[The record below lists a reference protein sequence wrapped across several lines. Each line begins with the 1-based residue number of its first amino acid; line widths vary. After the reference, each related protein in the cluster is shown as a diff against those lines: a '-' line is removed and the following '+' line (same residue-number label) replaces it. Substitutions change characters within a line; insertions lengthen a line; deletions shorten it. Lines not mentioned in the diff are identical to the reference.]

1 MFPHEIPRAWG
12 APVAEFRIRST
23 PDDFHVFEIP
33 VTLPQGEGN
42 HVWLQIEKR
51 QLNTDEVARLIAKHA
66 DVPPR
71 EVSYAGLKDR
81 DAVTQ
86 QWFSVNLQG
95 KAHPDWSA
103 LNGERLHVLQA
114 QAHPRKLKRGALT
127 GNRFV
132 LILRDVAGNRAAI
145 EQRLQQLQQGGVP
158 NAFGA
163 QRFGR
168 NGSNVARARE
178 VLIGG
183 RRERDRHRL
192 GLMFSTARSWVFNAL
207 LAVRIEDQTWNQAR
221 PGEVLQLDGRSAVFV
236 AEAIDTEIQRRM
248 DALEVHPT
256 APMVGDGSSLAQA
269 EALLWEAQQLEP
281 QQEWIAAL
289 SRARVEQDR
298 RALRIALPDLR
309 WQWLEDAVLQLEFS
323 LPSGSYATAVLH
335 ELGTAVESDAT
346 LEQDVERTGP
356 AVAGQS

>member
-1 MFPHEIPRAWG
+1 MFPQEISRAWG
-12 APVAEFRIRST
+12 ASVAQFHIRTS
-23 PDDFHVFEIP
+23 PQDFQVFEIP
-33 VTLPQGEGN
+33 VTLPEGEGN
-42 HVWLQIEKR
+42 HVWLHIEKR

-95 KAHPDWSA
+95 KAHPDWQA
-103 LNGERLHVLQA
+103 LNGERLQVLEA
-114 QAHPRKLKRGALT
+114 IAHPRKLKRGALT

-132 LILRDVAGNRAAI
+132 LVLRDVAGDRAEI
-145 EQRLQQLQQGGVP
+145 EQRLQQIQRGGVP

-178 VLIGG
+178 VVIGG

-207 LAVRIEDQTWNQAR
+207 LAARIEDGTWNQAR
-221 PGEVLQLDGRSAVFV
+221 RGEVLQLDGRSALFV
-236 AEAIDTEIQRRM
+236 VEEVDAEIQRRVQ
-248 DALEVHPT
+248 ALEVHPT
-256 APMVGDGSSLAQA
+256 APLVGDGQSLAQA
-269 EALLWEAQQLEP
+269 EALVWETQQLET
-281 QQEWIAAL
+281 QQDWIAAL
-289 SRARVEQDR
+289 RRARVDQDR

-309 WQWLEDAVLQLEFS
+309 WQWREDTVLQLEFS
-323 LPSGSYATAVLH
+323 LPSGSYATALLH
-335 ELGTAVESDAT
+335 ELGTVSELNAP
-346 LEQDVERTGP
+346 LEQDVEGAGS
-356 AVAGQS
+356 AVAG

>member
-1 MFPHEIPRAWG
+1 MFPQDIPRAWG
-12 APVAEFRIRST
+12 APVAEFRIRVK
-23 PDDFHVFEIP
+23 PEDFQVFEIP
-33 VTLPQGEGN
+33 VTLPEGEGN
-42 HVWLQIEKR
+42 HLWLHIEKR

-66 DVPPR
+66 DVPLR

-95 KAHPDWSA
+95 KSHPDWSV
-103 LNGERLHVLQA
+103 LNGERLRVLKA
-114 QAHPRKLKRGALT
+114 VAHPRKLKRGALT

-132 LILRDVAGNRAAI
+132 LVLRDVAGDRPAI
-145 EQRLQQLQQGGVP
+145 EQRLQQILRGGVP

-178 VLIGG
+178 VVIGG

-207 LAVRIEDQTWNQAR
+207 LAARVEDQTWNQAR
-221 PGEVLQLDGRSAVFV
+221 AGEVLQLDGRSALFV
-236 AEAIDTEIQRRM
+236 ADPVDDQIQRRLQ
-248 DALEVHPT
+248 ALEIHPT
-256 APMVGDGSSLAQA
+256 APMVGDGQSLAQA
-269 EALLWEAQQLEP
+269 DALVWETQQLEV
-281 QQEWIAAL
+281 QQDWIAAL

-298 RALRIALPDLR
+298 RALRIALPDLC
-309 WQWLEDAVLQLEFS
+309 WQWLDETALQLEFS
-323 LPSGSYATAVLH
+323 LPSGSYATALLH
-335 ELGTAVESDAT
+335 ELGSTIELDAP
-346 LEQDVERTGP
+346 LQQDIERTRT
-356 AVAGQS
+356 AVAG